1 MTAPESATSSPPEPI
16 EKEALFRAVIQK
28 NIDYYLPRMQ
38 RYAKG
43 ERTFPSWHWPALFA
57 SVFWALY
64 RKSWAAALFFVAI
77 GVVVKVVQSV
87 VGTAIRPGSLRDFAV
102 ILLGAMAWILPPLF
116 ANGFYYRKVRKIV
129 TMAQADVPD
138 PQAQL
143 AYLAAKGG
151 TSAAWVVVP
160 LAVVFLA
167 GVLAG
172 IAVPAYQ
179 DYVARAKVI
188 EAIAAVKPLQGE
200 FEEAVARTGK
210 VPDTV
215 HSAWMQSAPGAKYL
229 ASVKVDPINGTL
241 VLTFNDLVGGSG
253 VGGPMSGRSLALV
266 LSGRAPEIGWKCRN
280 INAPP
285 AIVPKEC
292 RQP

>member
-1 MTAPESATSSPPEPI
+1 MTAPESANSSPPEPI
-16 EKEALFRAVIQK
+16 DKEALVRAAIQK

-77 GVVVKVVQSV
+77 GVVLKVVQSV
-87 VGTAIRPGSLRDFAV
+87 VEPAIEPGFLRDFAV
-102 ILLGAMAWILPPLF
+102 ILLPAAMGWVLPPLF

-129 TMAQADVPD
+129 AKAQADAPD
-138 PQAQL
+138 PEAQL
-143 AYLAAKGG
+143 AYVAAKGG
-151 TSAAWVVVP
+151 TSTAWAVVP
-160 LAVVFLA
+160 LAVLFLA

-179 DYVARAKVI
+179 DYVARGKVV
-188 EAIAAVKPLQGE
+188 EAIAAVKPIQGE
-200 FEEAVARTGK
+200 FEEAVARTGT
-210 VPDTV
+210 VPHTV
-215 HSAWMQSAPGAKYL
+215 HYAGTGAKYL
-229 ASVKVDPINGTL
+229 ASVKVDPNNRTL

-253 VGGPMSGRSLALV
+253 LSGPVSGRSLALV
-266 LSGRAPEIGWKCRN
+266 LSGRAPEMSWKCRN
-280 INAPP
+280 IDAPP
-285 AIVPKEC
+285 VIVPKEC